1 MIRPTRQLQQD
12 YDSIHEDWLR
22 LSTQRADLRQALRE
36 IAALTTNDEHS
47 CYDTL
52 ALIQKMAEAAIQNT

>member
-1 MIRPTRQLQQD
+1 MNKLQDLQSD
-12 YDSIHEDWLR
+12 YDTIHDAL
-22 LSTQRADLRQALRE
+22 LQVQKQRRDLREALRT

-52 ALIQKMAEAAIQNT
+52 ALIQKVCGEILANT